1 MWDIEVNFHLLLL
14 LLSDFLYKLET
25 PKVVYTLLSTVSVPQ
40 LQSDNYSDDESSG
53 VNPMVSKFAEEIDS
67 DTEYDPV
74 VVEDKA
80 EEENEQEK
88 EEKILNKRASKAQP
102 PLGGFDSL
110 FNAVSPNALGSSG
123 QMENDGSG
131 DLEDFLG
138 DDPLGGGGGQLAAAH
153 EGYDSL

>member
-1 MWDIEVNFHLLLL
+1 MY
-14 LLSDFLYKLET
+14 S
-25 PKVVYTLLSTVSVPQ
+25 VSLPQ

-88 EEKILNKRASKAQP
+88 EEKILNKRAAKAQP
-102 PLGGFDSL
+102 PQGGFDSL
-110 FNAVSPNALGSSG
+110 FNAASPDALGSSR
-123 QMENDGSG
+123 QIENDDGSG

-138 DDPLGGGGGQLAAAH
+138 DDPLGGGGGPVAAAH

>member
-1 MWDIEVNFHLLLL
+1 
-14 LLSDFLYKLET
+14 
-25 PKVVYTLLSTVSVPQ
+25 VYGIRA
-40 LQSDNYSDDESSG
+40 LQKITYTDHYSDDESSG

-74 VVEDKA
+74 VIEDKA

-88 EEKILNKRASKAQP
+88 EERILNKRAAKAQP
-102 PLGGFDSL
+102 PQGGFDSL
-110 FNAVSPNALGSSG
+110 FNAASQDAVGSSR
-123 QMENDGSG
+123 QIENDGSG

-138 DDPLGGGGGQLAAAH
+138 DDSLGGGGGPPAAAH

>member
-1 MWDIEVNFHLLLL
+1 VP
-14 LLSDFLYKLET
+14 KLHS
-25 PKVVYTLLSTVSVPQ
+25 Y
-40 LQSDNYSDDESSG
+40 YCSDDESSG

-74 VVEDKA
+74 VIEDKT

-88 EEKILNKRASKAQP
+88 EEKILNKRAAKTQLP
-102 PLGGFDSL
+102 QGGFDSL
-110 FNAVSPNALGSSG
+110 FNAASPDALGSSG
-123 QMENDGSG
+123 RIENDGSG

-138 DDPLGGGGGQLAAAH
+138 DDPLGGGGGPVAAAH

>member
-1 MWDIEVNFHLLLL
+1 MKN
-14 LLSDFLYKLET
+14 
-25 PKVVYTLLSTVSVPQ
+25 YT
-40 LQSDNYSDDESSG
+40 DYCSDDESSG

-74 VVEDKA
+74 VIEDKA
-80 EEENEQEK
+80 EAENEQEK
-88 EEKILNKRASKAQP
+88 EEKILNKRAAKTQP

-110 FNAVSPNALGSSG
+110 FNAASQDAVGSSR
-123 QMENDGSG
+123 QIENDDDSG

-138 DDPLGGGGGQLAAAH
+138 DDPLGGGGGPVAAAH